1 MYSYFRFFSFFIV
14 SFVHALE
21 CDEHNSGSTHMT
33 NGNGVL
39 TILSNGSHVNGEQAN
54 NHVFYEK
61 SPIINGFID
70 KRNGCNTT
78 NGTHHL
84 QQSPP
89 QAVPQQTPAAQ
100 ATNSRRRTISS
111 NSNG

>member
-1 MYSYFRFFSFFIV
+1 
-14 SFVHALE
+14 
-21 CDEHNSGSTHMT
+21 MT

-39 TILSNGSHVNGEQAN
+39 TIHSNGSHVNGEQMN

-61 SPIINGFID
+61 SPIINGYVD
-70 KRNGCNTT
+70 KRNGTSS
-78 NGTHHL
+78 NGTQQL

-89 QAVPQQTPAAQ
+89 QAVQQQTAAAP

>member
-1 MYSYFRFFSFFIV
+1 MHR
-14 SFVHALE
+14 
-21 CDEHNSGSTHMT
+21 NGSSHHMT

-39 TILSNGSHVNGEQAN
+39 TIHSNGSHVNGDQAN

-61 SPIINGFID
+61 SPIINGYVD
-70 KRNGCNTT
+70 KRNGT
-78 NGTHHL
+78 NGIHQL
-84 QQSPP
+84 QQQSPP
-89 QAVPQQTPAAQ
+89 QQAVQQQTPTPQ

>member
-1 MYSYFRFFSFFIV
+1 
-14 SFVHALE
+14 
-21 CDEHNSGSTHMT
+21 MT

-39 TILSNGSHVNGEQAN
+39 TIHSNGSHANGDQAN

-61 SPIINGFID
+61 SPIINGYVD
-70 KRNGCNTT
+70 KRNGSNS
-78 NGTHHL
+78 NGNHL

-89 QAVPQQTPAAQ
+89 QAVQQQTPTPQ

>member
-1 MYSYFRFFSFFIV
+1 MLY
-14 SFVHALE
+14 
-21 CDEHNSGSTHMT
+21 NSGSTHHMT

-39 TILSNGSHVNGEQAN
+39 TILSNGSHVNGDQAN

-70 KRNGCNTT
+70 KRNGNTIT

-89 QAVPQQTPAAQ
+89 QAVQQQTPAAQ